1 MRSIFGND
9 TDQQRAVIL
18 TSQDKRTE
26 DGEKG
31 SFWGAGYWP
40 VDIRRNGPYT
50 IKVLLNGEARS
61 ETKVNL
67 SVVVGDHEMTQAF
80 TVPRGV
86 DSAAIGKITLPAN
99 GIGRIAARVE
109 NEIRRAPRVYQVTIK

>member
-1 MRSIFGND
+1 MKPNRQDAPAAPRPSSTRFDSIS
-9 TDQQRAVIL
+9 RA
-18 TSQDKRTE
+18 
-26 DGEKG
+26 
-31 SFWGAGYWP
+31 YWP